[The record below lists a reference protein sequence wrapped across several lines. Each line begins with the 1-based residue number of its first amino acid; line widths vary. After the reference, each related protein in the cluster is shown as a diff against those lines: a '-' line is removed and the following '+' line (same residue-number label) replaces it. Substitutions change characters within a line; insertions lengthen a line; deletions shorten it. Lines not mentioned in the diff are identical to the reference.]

1 MVKLT
6 QTDDETANTFEQA
19 PQATKEQTYSD
30 SESDSD
36 SDEDDFDE
44 NETLFDRVVALK
56 DIVPPQQR
64 TQIASGIS
72 YVQSLVNSGATKT
85 GSLLWTLTSSA
96 LLLGVPLSLAI
107 LAETQLQEMEKEMQL
122 QQSAQ
127 DVLAPGSE
135 GAYQAPEQKWSVN
148 MYKVINGDQWR
159 RNSENILV

>member
-6 QTDDETANTFEQA
+6 QVDDETATTFEKTVEEQQA
-19 PQATKEQTYSD
+19 KNEVYSEESESE
-30 SESDSD
+30 SESDF
-36 SDEDDFDE
+36 EDDDIE
-44 NETLFDRVVALK
+44 NETLYDRVVALR
-56 DIVPPQQR
+56 DIIPPQQR
-64 TQIASGIS
+64 IQIASVAETTKQFLVTGINKS
-72 YVQSLVNSGATKT
+72 

-135 GAYQAPEQKWSVN
+135 GAFQKEQPTA
-148 MYKVINGDQWR
+148 
-159 RNSENILV
+159 